1 MATQYDSGFGTF
13 AAAAAISANRLVK
26 VNSSG
31 QIAAATTANNDIHG
45 VTQEDANAAGDY
57 VSIKFFAGPG
67 TQRVSV
73 TGCPVTVGDT
83 VYSSTN
89 GQVSRTGGTVTV
101 GVALESA
108 NSNGAIIQILP
119 LNR

>member
-13 AAAAAISANRLVK
+13 PVAAAISANRLVK

-31 QIAAATTANNDIHG
+31 QVAAATTANNDIHG
-45 VTQEDANAAGDY
+45 VTQDDADTSGY
-57 VSIKFFAGPG
+57 VAIKFFAGPG
-67 TQRVSV
+67 THRVSV

-83 VYSSTN
+83 VYSALS
-89 GQVSRTGGTVTV
+89 GQVCRTGGTVTV

>member
-13 AAAAAISANRLVK
+13 EADAAISANRLVK
-26 VNSSG
+26 INADG
-31 QIAAATTANNDIHG
+31 EIAAATTANNDIHG

-57 VSIKFFAGPG
+57 VTIKFFAGPG
-67 TQRVSV
+67 THRVSV
-73 TGCPVTVGDT
+73 TGCPVTCGDT
-83 VYSSTN
+83 VYSALS
-89 GQVSRTGGTVTV
+89 GQVCRTGGTVTV

>member
-1 MATQYDSGFGTF
+1 MATQYDNGFGTF
-13 AAAAAISANRLVK
+13 PVAAAISANRLVK

-31 QIAAATTANNDIHG
+31 QVAAATTANNDIHG
-45 VTQEDANAAGDY
+45 VTMRDADTSDY
-57 VSIKFFAGPG
+57 VTIKFFNGPG
-67 TQRVSV
+67 TYRVSV

-83 VYSSTN
+83 VYSSTS

>member
-1 MATQYDSGFGTF
+1 MAIQYDNGFGTF
-13 AAAAAISANRLVK
+13 PVAAAISANRLVK

-31 QIAAATTANNDIHG
+31 QVAAATTANNDIHG
-45 VTQEDANAAGDY
+45 VTQDDAAASDY

-83 VYSSTN
+83 VYTALL
-89 GQVSRTGGTVTV
+89 GQICRTGGTVTA